1 MCSRW
6 LKHNSVTIPRVG
18 KLVDLKM
25 ENLQVLC
32 ERVAWL
38 KHMHVHGR
46 DLGVIL
52 TRQPCIL
59 SRPQAELDELIGLL
73 ERAGIR
79 REWVGFVISRSP
91 AVLSLSSQG
100 LIKKL
105 LFFENLGV
113 TPQQLGPMAFNFPA
127 SIGHFH
133 IDEMQTKVQHGY
145 FLNLILY
152 SSPQPQFGFQYLV
165 PFFLQIVV
173 SIKKY
178 GCCKYEFCCIIL
190 LLLVLGMYVG

>member
-46 DLGVIL
+46 DLGVVL

-59 SRPQAELDELIGLL
+59 NRPQAELDELIALL

-91 AVLSLSSQG
+91 AVLSLSSQE

-152 SSPQPQFGFQYLV
+152 SSPQPQVGFQYLV
-165 PFFLQIVV
+165 PFFLQ
-173 SIKKY
+173 
-178 GCCKYEFCCIIL
+178 YEFGLPSWVPVWL
-190 LLLVLGMYVG
+190 LQI